1 MNEAGNL
8 QGDNI
13 PSNLRDAS
21 RTALAAIRF
30 IRAGNEEALC
40 DLVSTL
46 DSAEQAQLCG
56 ALASLA
62 NASLLICDQMADELD
77 QVDPQ
82 GGKGRLRGD
91 DILRLIAVSMLS

>member
-1 MNEAGNL
+1 M

-30 IRAGNEEALC
+30 IRAGNEQVLC

-46 DSAEQAQLCG
+46 DSAEQSQLCG
-56 ALASLA
+56 ALASLTSA
-62 NASLLICDQMADELD
+62 ALAICDQMADQLD
-77 QVDPQ
+77 QAVPLD
-82 GGKGRLRGD
+82 GNRGRLRGD
-91 DILRLIAVSMLS
+91 DVLRLISVSMLS